1 MFHKNRINATL
12 FQVSVIGVIFLL
24 GWLSDYEWGMIPA
37 AASILLLFTMF
48 IMLVSAFYS
57 WFKGWTSLVLL
68 TLVVVLNFSST
79 QSTSVYKNQA
89 YGIDYDKKP
98 TEYNGNEI
106 SLQQLDII
114 AIQRDILLGMQR
126 LENWKEQT
134 GESKPLAVFF

>member
-1 MFHKNRINATL
+1 
-12 FQVSVIGVIFLL
+12 
-24 GWLSDYEWGMIPA
+24 MITNA
-37 AASILLLFTMF
+37 AASLLLLFTMF

-106 SLQQLDII
+106 SLQQHDII

>member
-1 MFHKNRINATL
+1 
-12 FQVSVIGVIFLL
+12 
-24 GWLSDYEWGMIPA
+24 MITNA
-37 AASILLLFTMF
+37 AASLLLLFTMF

-68 TLVVVLNFSST
+68 TLVVVLNFLST

-106 SLQQLDII
+106 SLQQLDTI
-114 AIQRDILLGMQR
+114 AIQRDILLGIQR

-134 GESKPLAVFF
+134 GESKPLAVFFKCTRGWSNIRNLDNEVSSKSQ